1 MNLLDVLFS
10 MLNVVGGIVIP
21 RCPMNVSNVVANFKN
36 F

>member
-21 RCPMNVSNVVANFKN
+21 RCPIDAFNVVTNFKN